1 MASRCKSFAVCV
13 QIMEMIRVPI
23 MTLLLWLSKRSLNLI
38 ELVRIEAGIN
48 WMAHFIQSNGDMH
61 RNNLTYFMGYFSG
74 WTEEIRR
81 RLQNLIEGNVA
92 FVSAAIVENSMNK
105 LWTIAV
111 DKQFMYKGF
120 YSIANE
126 CKRQTQLHQ
135 HRRGKKY
142 IIQTIEAV
150 KCIRNTHTYAPPSL
164 YPTHTH
170 HLANG
175 SASRS
180 TLIRTISHS
189 ALSLSNRRP
198 CRMSSDFSYFFPI
211 ECPLCYRYCL
221 CGCSYFIHSEFS
233 SYFFNTQT
241 YASNDH

>member
-1 MASRCKSFAVCV
+1 M
-13 QIMEMIRVPI
+13 
-23 MTLLLWLSKRSLNLI
+23 LLSWALP
-38 ELVRIEAGIN
+38 
-48 WMAHFIQSNGDMH
+48 
-61 RNNLTYFMGYFSG
+61 
-74 WTEEIRR
+74 
-81 RLQNLIEGNVA
+81 
-92 FVSAAIVENSMNK
+92 IVENSMKK

-198 CRMSSDFSYFFPI
+198 CRMSSDFFYFFSHRMSAMLSI
-211 ECPLCYRYCL
+211 LPLWLLIFYSFWILIVFFQHSNICFKWPLNC
-221 CGCSYFIHSEFS
+221 FIIKYTLFMRE
-233 SYFFNTQT
+233 
-241 YASNDH
+241 